1 VLDRRLPGEIL
12 TDVSA
17 AVSADREGDLLR
29 GYREL
34 LAQPV
39 PEGLVRTELLRG
51 RDGRWRI
58 QTLWRDRAALDA
70 MRSGPGLPAAP
81 LLFHRVGADPVLTVF
96 EVVETSGTFSQ
107 P

>member
-17 AVSADREGDLLR
+17 TVAADRERDLLM

-51 RDGRWRI
+51 REGQWRI

-70 MRSGPGLPAAP
+70 MRAGSEPPAAL
-81 LLFHRVGADPVLTVF
+81 LLFHQVGADPALIVF
-96 EVVETSGTFSQ
+96 EVVEASDTFS
-107 P
+107 